1 MPAAAAAKNMDNIVR
16 GLTHMKEKQLL
27 AVEHLLRPAPGV
39 MDDIAIAAKLP
50 RSNQVSAPLC

>member
-1 MPAAAAAKNMDNIVR
+1 MDNIVR

-50 RSNQVSAPLC
+50 RSNQVSTPLC